1 MDRKEEDPI
10 EKWEKDLAEDAVWK
24 RIQRNTFTR
33 WANNHINSVNKHIE
47 DLEQDLSDGL
57 RLIAL
62 IEVLSGKRI
71 NRFNKRPTVRAQK
84 LENVGLVLRFL
95 GAEEKI
101 KTVNIGKRFVFSLEL
116 FWLSLKPGFFK
127 FNCKLNLL

>member
-1 MDRKEEDPI
+1 MDRKEERRRKEEEDPI
-10 EKWEKDLAEDAVWK
+10 EKWEKDLADDAVWK

-95 GAEEKI
+95 AAEEKI
-101 KTVNIGKRFVFSLEL
+101 RIVNIGKRFVFHFLIENKL
-116 FWLSLKPGFFK
+116 FLI
-127 FNCKLNLL
+127 

>member
-1 MDRKEEDPI
+1 MDRRKEE
-10 EKWEKDLAEDAVWK
+10 EVLWEKDLEMLADDATWK

-33 WANNHINSVNKHIE
+33 WANTHINSVNKHIE

-84 LENVGLVLRFL
+84 LENVGIVLRFL
-95 GAEEKI
+95 ATEEKI
-101 KTVNIGKRFVFSLEL
+101 KIVNIGE
-116 FWLSLKPGFFK
+116 
-127 FNCKLNLL
+127 

>member
-1 MDRKEEDPI
+1 MDRNNDEEDPM
-10 EKWEKDLAEDAVWK
+10 EKELAKDATWK

-71 NRFNKRPTVRAQK
+71 VNRFNKRPTVRAQK
-84 LENVGLVLRFL
+84 LENVGIGLRFL
-95 GAEEKI
+95 TAEERI
-101 KTVNIGKRFVFSLEL
+101 KLVNIGKFL
-116 FWLSLKPGFFK
+116 FK
-127 FNCKLNLL
+127 FFGVLFFTEQCSVNTKKVQ